1 MLKAASLLLGLFLSC
16 SAFSQNSTIHGN
28 VADTGQHK
36 GIANA
41 VVALLSPGDSV
52 LYKFA
57 RTDAQGHYSFTNVKP
72 GKYILM
78 TTHPYFADFLDDIEV
93 KENSTVLPAVALTSR
108 TKLLQEV
115 IVKSG
120 APIRIKGDTTIYTAD
135 SFKVSANANVEELLK
150 KLPGIQVDKSGK
162 ITAMGEQVTKVLVD
176 GEEFF
181 GDDPGMAVKN
191 LRADAV
197 KEVQVFDKKS
207 DQAEFTGVDDGNTQ
221 KTINL
226 KLKEDRKKGYFGKID
241 LAGGLQK
248 HIDNRYNTNIL
259 LASFKGKRKITGF
272 LLTGNTGQDGLNWQ
286 DEEKYMGGNENFSM
300 NMDESGDVSF
310 MWTGGTTSD
319 GEPNINTENGFIKNI
334 NAGLQYSNKWNN
346 RQTLNLTP
354 KYNSQVYSN
363 NMRRYSRAV
372 YGDSAIVTNGNT
384 STHVN
389 RYNYKN
395 NGSLDLFLD
404 SSNSLKFTFKAN
416 FYNTKSSE
424 TQSSNATGDNGT
436 PKNFSYRETRN
447 SSDKQSLMGNLL
459 FRHKFKKARRTLS
472 FNAEWDLLTTDAN
485 NFLLSDNDAYYNGV
499 LSSSQH
505 IDQQKKSETSSRLLT
520 GKLVYTE
527 PLGKKYSLEINYELS
542 STLGKTNQLTHSYS
556 PLTHAYDVSVDSLTN
571 DFTQSALINKP
582 GIRLNYS
589 TKKIKFNLGSVFG
602 ITHLD
607 LRDNTLNKD
616 YIRNYVNYFP
626 SVSFNY
632 AYKNQHNLRIYYNG
646 NTRQPTISQ
655 LQPLRNNNDYFNQYL
670 GNPSLDP
677 AFTHSFGISHNAY
690 NFLKDQFTYASLNA
704 RFTSKAITNSQ
715 VVNLDSGKTVTRP
728 VNTNGNYSVNFYGGT
743 GMKLKKLDMRINIGP
758 QFSYN
763 RYADVYNGLKTFSKV
778 LALGF
783 NIYLNKSKEK
793 KYELSLYN
801 DFTYNNNKNSR
812 SSSVSH
818 FINNN
823 LGFEGTLYFTKSF
836 SLNSDVH
843 YLYVQPNYDG
853 GKKINV
859 TTWNAKLQKTFRKD
873 EFTLYCL
880 VRDILN
886 QNQGVDTDFD
896 RNTYTET
903 YNDRLK
909 RYWMVGL
916 TWNFKNKGAAA
927 AK

>member
-1 MLKAASLLLGLFLSC
+1 
-16 SAFSQNSTIHGN
+16 
-28 VADTGQHK
+28 
-36 GIANA
+36 
-41 VVALLSPGDSV
+41 
-52 LYKFA
+52 
-57 RTDAQGHYSFTNVKP
+57 
-72 GKYILM
+72 
-78 TTHPYFADFLDDIEV
+78 
-93 KENSTVLPAVALTSR
+93 
-108 TKLLQEV
+108 
-115 IVKSG
+115 
-120 APIRIKGDTTIYTAD
+120 
-135 SFKVSANANVEELLK
+135 
-150 KLPGIQVDKSGK
+150 
-162 ITAMGEQVTKVLVD
+162 
-176 GEEFF
+176 
-181 GDDPGMAVKN
+181 MAVKN

-527 PLGKKYSLEINYELS
+527 PLGK
-542 STLGKTNQLTHSYS
+542 
-556 PLTHAYDVSVDSLTN
+556 
-571 DFTQSALINKP
+571 
-582 GIRLNYS
+582 
-589 TKKIKFNLGSVFG
+589 
-602 ITHLD
+602 
-607 LRDNTLNKD
+607 
-616 YIRNYVNYFP
+616 
-626 SVSFNY
+626 
-632 AYKNQHNLRIYYNG
+632 
-646 NTRQPTISQ
+646 
-655 LQPLRNNNDYFNQYL
+655 
-670 GNPSLDP
+670 
-677 AFTHSFGISHNAY
+677 
-690 NFLKDQFTYASLNA
+690 
-704 RFTSKAITNSQ
+704 
-715 VVNLDSGKTVTRP
+715 
-728 VNTNGNYSVNFYGGT
+728 
-743 GMKLKKLDMRINIGP
+743 NIHW
-758 QFSYN
+758 
-763 RYADVYNGLKTFSKV
+763 
-778 LALGF
+778 
-783 NIYLNKSKEK
+783 
-793 KYELSLYN
+793 
-801 DFTYNNNKNSR
+801 R
-812 SSSVSH
+812 S
-818 FINNN
+818 IMN
-823 LGFEGTLYFTKSF
+823 
-836 SLNSDVH
+836 
-843 YLYVQPNYDG
+843 
-853 GKKINV
+853 
-859 TTWNAKLQKTFRKD
+859 
-873 EFTLYCL
+873 
-880 VRDILN
+880 
-886 QNQGVDTDFD
+886 
-896 RNTYTET
+896 
-903 YNDRLK
+903 
-909 RYWMVGL
+909 
-916 TWNFKNKGAAA
+916 
-927 AK
+927 